1 MMTIKEFAALCACN
15 AQTLRY
21 YDKIDLLKPVKVD
34 PWSGYRYYE
43 GSQALNFVKI
53 KNLQSADF
61 SIDEIKKLL
70 TLSDQQVYEAFSRK
84 IAEQEA
90 KLSRIR
96 EIQQSYLAEM
106 NTMKKLINS
115 FCTYLREET
124 DDLDLLR
131 EFGLKPSDA
140 PRLVEAIRN
149 MMLRGV
155 EKHPEEDDSITLTV
169 NDRQFLGEEAIKRLE
184 LLFQEEKD
192 AESLS
197 GNIALNEE
205 FLSKKKPDTFD
216 NYDPVWEMQ
225 GWNHVHEFLDQI
237 PPLESG
243 RNYCF
248 LFRLNDSTNR
258 GSLSFPFFMIGA
270 MLLRGYDTGIAMGC
284 SIESS
289 KDEQNHFTLL
299 REK

>member
-1 MMTIKEFAALCACN
+1 MMTIKEFATLCACN
-15 AQTLRY
+15 TQTLRY

-43 GSQALNFVKI
+43 GSQALDFVKI

-96 EIQQSYLAEM
+96 EIQQSYLAEI
-106 NTMKKLINS
+106 NTMKKLINT

-140 PRLVEAIRN
+140 PRVVDAIQK

-155 EKHPEEDDSITLTV
+155 EKHPEEDDAITLVV
-169 NDRQFLGEEAIKRLE
+169 NDQLFKGEEAVENLTFILRKEE
-184 LLFQEEKD
+184 LTGTIELNKDHIRKEE
-192 AESLS
+192 ASFE
-197 GNIALNEE
+197 
-205 FLSKKKPDTFD
+205 
-216 NYDPVWEMQ
+216 NYEPIWETH
-225 GWNHVHEFLDQI
+225 GWNYVHEFLDQI
-237 PPLESG
+237 PTLESG
-243 RNYCF
+243 SNYFF

-270 MLLRGYDTGIAMGC
+270 MLLRGYDAGITMGC

-289 KDEQNHFTLL
+289 KDGENHFTLL